1 MSLFFFLQD
10 DIYGIPKFLES
21 NKIHV
26 AGLVVSEYCETWSHW
41 EGSCSLGDWLKKEG
55 ITGIFGVYVCDSV
68 YTVMCF
74 DWIL

>member
-1 MSLFFFLQD
+1 M
-10 DIYGIPKFLES
+10 
-21 NKIHV
+21 
-26 AGLVVSEYCETWSHW
+26 VSEYCETWSHW